1 MMFDTLYLL
10 QFGCCLATLML
21 ALMLAVSRIHVRWHN
36 VRYEQSRWMLFAA
49 MVLLAV
55 HYMLQMFCDLR
66 ESGDDVGAAVNILF
80 YMPVYFLVSHAALY
94 VESTA
99 AARRRSLLVSGVL
112 YVIVVCCFTV
122 GVYSCQSMHIGRML
136 YAMYTLFV
144 GSALFLIFN
153 TMQEVRIRH
162 RRIEDQTGADMQ
174 PYVRYSFSGFIL
186 MCASALMT
194 VFAVLSRT
202 MLYVIAPIMF
212 LSLFFFIMS
221 FVALGYSITPIE
233 EILEDDDTS
242 ATGEGVG
249 AGLLEDSVHDD
260 TCGDGETNGCDK
272 PCELETER
280 IAAITSQLEKWC
292 LSGEF
297 RNNSATLVML
307 SRQTGISRRDLTA
320 YFGQYLHRTFRVWLS
335 DIRMEEAQRLILAHP
350 EYSNDAISA
359 ECGFSSRSQL
369 YKLFRD
375 RYGITPKE
383 WREHEAH

>member
-10 QFGCCLATLML
+10 QFGCCLVTLML

-55 HYMLQMFCDLR
+55 HYMLQMFYDLR

-112 YVIVVCCFTV
+112 YVIVVCCFAV

-153 TMQEVRIRH
+153 TMQEVRTRH

-242 ATGEGVG
+242 ATSEGAG
-249 AGLLEDSVHDD
+249 TGLLEDSVHED

-375 RYGITPKE
+375 RYGMTPKE